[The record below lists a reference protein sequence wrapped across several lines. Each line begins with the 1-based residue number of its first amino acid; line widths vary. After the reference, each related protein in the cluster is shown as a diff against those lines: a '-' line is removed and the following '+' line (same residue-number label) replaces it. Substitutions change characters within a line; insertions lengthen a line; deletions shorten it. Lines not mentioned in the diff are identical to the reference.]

1 MTDNVLQIGMAQLAV
16 GASPQI
22 IRSAGLGSCIAVVLY
37 DPFARVGGMAHAML
51 PRSRPGREG
60 NPAKYVDTSLAEMI
74 QQMLDRGCERE
85 NIIAKLAG
93 GAQMFPDSERELLVI
108 GAKNIQSARDCLKQS
123 SIPLVAEDVGGN
135 WGRTLELDCSDG
147 TLYIKTLHS
156 QATL

>member
-1 MTDNVLQIGMAQLAV
+1 MADKVVQIGMAQLAV
-16 GASPQI
+16 AASPQI
-22 IRSAGLGSCIAVVLY
+22 IRSAGLGSCIAMVLY

-51 PRSRPGREG
+51 PRSRPGRDE
-60 NPAKYVDTSLAEMI
+60 NRAKYVDTSLEEML
-74 QQMLDRGCERE
+74 QQMLSQGCEKE

-108 GAKNIQSARDCLKQS
+108 GAKNIESARSCLQENG
-123 SIPLVAEDVGGN
+123 IPLVAEDVGGN
-135 WGRTLELDCSDG
+135 WGRTLELDCCDG